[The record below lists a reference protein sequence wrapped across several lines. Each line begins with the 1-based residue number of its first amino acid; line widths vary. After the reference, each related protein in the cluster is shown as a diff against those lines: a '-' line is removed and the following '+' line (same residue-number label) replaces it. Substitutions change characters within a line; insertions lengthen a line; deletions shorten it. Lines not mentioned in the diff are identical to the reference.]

1 MVKGRGC
8 QKVSNDK
15 DEAFHFV
22 YSNIDILSNNNNNNN
37 NNIKQFILAPF
48 PKVQRC
54 CLQDN
59 LKIIY
64 FKI

>member
-8 QKVSNDK
+8 QKVSNDN

-22 YSNIDILSNNNNNNN
+22 YSNIDILSKNKYNNN
-37 NNIKQFILAPF
+37 KQFILAPF

-59 LKIIY
+59 FKIIY